1 MNRGEVV
8 RSVLLGSMLFMTACS
23 QHSPKVEKKVTVKSV
38 ETSSNL
44 VTKLH
49 NIAYEVK
56 EHRDV
61 VVLKETVTEEEESLT
76 VATLPAPEE
85 SWVPLKIEDEIEWNA
100 KELLGRKYVWGATGP
115 VNYDCSGFTQKI
127 YGDLGIKLPRVSRN
141 QAEKGDLIYFEEL
154 QKGDLVFFA
163 TKKRHPNRVT
173 HVGIYLG
180 NGNFIHASSGAKKV
194 VIGNFNRQSF
204 YKRKFLW
211 GRRVIQDK
219 SHFASSS
226 NAESFESAI

>member
-1 MNRGEVV
+1 MHKGEVV

-23 QHSPKVEKKVTVKSV
+23 QHTPKVEKQV
-38 ETSSNL
+38 N
-44 VTKLH
+44 
-49 NIAYEVK
+49 YEVK
-56 EHRDV
+56 GKQNVNSIVEHQ
-61 VVLKETVTEEEESLT
+61 KEENILT
-76 VATLPAPEE
+76 IATLPAPQEN
-85 SWVPLKIEDEIEWNA
+85 WVPLKIEDEIEWNA

-115 VNYDCSGFTQKI
+115 INYDCSGFTQKI
-127 YGDLGIKLPRVSRN
+127 YGDLGIKIPRVSRH
-141 QAEKGDLIYFEEL
+141 QAEQGELVYFDEL

-163 TKKRHPNRVT
+163 TNKRKPNRVT

-194 VIGNFNRQSF
+194 VICNFNKHCF
-204 YKRKFLW
+204 YKKKFLW

-219 SHFASSS
+219 HHYASTA

>member
-1 MNRGEVV
+1 MHKGEVV

-23 QHSPKVEKKVTVKSV
+23 QHTPKVEKQV
-38 ETSSNL
+38 N
-44 VTKLH
+44 
-49 NIAYEVK
+49 YEVK
-56 EHRDV
+56 GKQNVNSIVEHQ
-61 VVLKETVTEEEESLT
+61 KEENILT
-76 VATLPAPEE
+76 IATLSAPQEN
-85 SWVPLKIEDEIEWNA
+85 WVPLKIEDEIEWNA

-115 VNYDCSGFTQKI
+115 INYDCSGFTQKI
-127 YGDLGIKLPRVSRN
+127 YGDLGIKIPRVSRH
-141 QAEKGDLIYFEEL
+141 QAEQGELVYFDEL

-163 TKKRHPNRVT
+163 TNKRKPNRVT

-194 VIGNFNRQSF
+194 VICNFNKHCF
-204 YKRKFLW
+204 YKKKFLW

-219 SHFASSS
+219 HHYASTA